1 MLKNKIVNII
11 GAGLAGCESAMFLA
25 RNNIKVNL
33 YEMKKVKKTPA
44 QKSDLFAEL
53 VCSNSLKSTESL
65 SASGLL
71 KLELKEMGCFLLDIA
86 EKCAVPAG
94 NSLAVD
100 REKFS
105 QMITDE
111 IYNNKNITV
120 IDKVVTEIDTTIPT
134 IIATGPLCD
143 DELFSSLQKLIG
155 EDNCYFYDAIAPIVS
170 LDSIDM
176 SRAFWGSRYEKG
188 GKDYLN
194 CWLYYD
200 EYQNFV
206 KELKEAKTVELHS
219 FEKLKVFEGCMPVE
233 VLAKRGDRSLRFG
246 PMKPVGLSHQV
257 KEGKPYAMVQL
268 RRENTDG
275 TALNM
280 VGFQTN
286 LLFGEQ
292 KRVFSLIPAL
302 KNAEFLRYGTM
313 HRNSYINAPKCLN
326 EYSQL
331 KDYKNIF
338 VAGQLSGV
346 EGYVESIAS
355 GLYVAQNML
364 RLINDK
370 PLKSISEN
378 TCLGAIIGHI
388 TNPANE
394 NNFEPM
400 NANYGIFV
408 CDKVITD
415 KRLRKEYFLTRSME
429 AIKKYMED

>member
-1 MLKNKIVNII
+1 MLKNKVVNII

-25 RNNIKVNL
+25 CNNVKVNL

-86 EKCAVPAG
+86 QKCAVPAG

-100 REKFS
+100 RDKFS
-105 QMITDE
+105 KMITDA
-111 IYNNKNITV
+111 IYANKNITV
-120 IDKVVTEIDTTIPT
+120 IDKVVTEIDTTVPT

-143 DELFSSLQKLIG
+143 DELFANLQKLIG
-155 EDNCYFYDAIAPIVS
+155 QDNCYFYDAIAPIVS
-170 LDSIDM
+170 LDSVDM

-268 RRENTDG
+268 RRENADG

-338 VAGQLSGV
+338 IAGQLSGV

-355 GLYVAQNML
+355 GLYVAQNVL
-364 RLINDK
+364 RLIENK
-370 PLKSISEN
+370 SLKNVSKN
-378 TCLGAIIGHI
+378 TCLGAIIGYI

-394 NNFEPM
+394 KNFEPM

-408 CDKVITD
+408 CDKDIPD

-429 AIKKYMED
+429 EIKKYMED